1 MLNIFIITLSLL
13 NVCIYSKQDDDPSN
27 PMHFKLP
34 WELPDQNQ
42 DGFADN

>member
-13 NVCIYSKQDDDPSN
+13 NVSIYTQKEDPGN

-42 DGFADN
+42 DGYADN